1 MYLVGHFLI
10 GIFPSQLNVK
20 FLLTILTY
28 AALWIMGKTS
38 EAFVFCFSPYN
49 LVFVLGWKIVECWEL
64 SILKDSLSRDE

>member
-10 GIFPSQLNVK
+10 GIFPSQLNAK
-20 FLLTILTY
+20 FLLIILTY

-49 LVFVLGWKIVECWEL
+49 LVFVLGW
-64 SILKDSLSRDE
+64 